1 MKISSF
7 YDKEKETRITMNYEL
22 LLDAVKEVSKDK
34 LKEISFKLDDQTIQ
48 AIKEMDL
55 SEDEKRQLILI
66 SKDRAFFDMLLI
78 NALKE
83 E

>member
-1 MKISSF
+1 
-7 YDKEKETRITMNYEL
+7 MNYEL

-34 LKEISFKLDDQTIQ
+34 LKEISFKLDEQTIQ
-48 AIKEMDL
+48 TIKEMDL
-55 SEDEKRQLILI
+55 GEDEKRQLILI

-78 NALKE
+78 NALNE

>member
-1 MKISSF
+1 MTK
-7 YDKEKETRITMNYEL
+7 KKKGELLMNYEL

-48 AIKEMDL
+48 VIKEMDL
-55 SEDEKRQLILI
+55 SEDEKRQLILM

>member
-1 MKISSF
+1 
-7 YDKEKETRITMNYEL
+7 MNYEL

-34 LKEISFKLDDQTIQ
+34 LKEISFKLDVQTIQ
-48 AIKEMDL
+48 AIKEMYL

>member
-1 MKISSF
+1 
-7 YDKEKETRITMNYEL
+7 MNYEL

-34 LKEISFKLDDQTIQ
+34 LKEISFKLDDQIIQ

-55 SEDEKRQLILI
+55 SEDEKRQFILM

>member
-1 MKISSF
+1 
-7 YDKEKETRITMNYEL
+7 MNYEL
-22 LLDAVKEVSKDK
+22 LLDAVKEVSKEK
-34 LKEISFKLDDQTIQ
+34 LKELSSKLDEQTIQ

-55 SEDEKRQLILI
+55 SEDEKQQLKLI

>member
-1 MKISSF
+1 MTK
-7 YDKEKETRITMNYEL
+7 KKKGELLMNYEL
-22 LLDAVKEVSKDK
+22 LLDAVKEASKDK

-55 SEDEKRQLILI
+55 SEDEKRQLILM

>member
-1 MKISSF
+1 
-7 YDKEKETRITMNYEL
+7 MNYEL

-48 AIKEMDL
+48 AIKEMYL

-66 SKDRAFFDMLLI
+66 SKDRVFFDMLLI

>member
-1 MKISSF
+1 
-7 YDKEKETRITMNYEL
+7 MNYEL

-66 SKDRAFFDMLLI
+66 AFFDMLLI

>member
-1 MKISSF
+1 MTK
-7 YDKEKETRITMNYEL
+7 KKKGELLMNYEL
-22 LLDAVKEVSKDK
+22 LLDAVKEVSKEK

-48 AIKEMDL
+48 AIKEMGL
-55 SEDEKRQLILI
+55 SEDEKRQLILM

>member
-1 MKISSF
+1 MTK
-7 YDKEKETRITMNYEL
+7 KKKGELLMNYEL
-22 LLDAVKEVSKDK
+22 LLDAVKEVSKDR

-55 SEDEKRQLILI
+55 SEDEKRQLILM

>member
-1 MKISSF
+1 MF
-7 YDKEKETRITMNYEL
+7 YDKDEERRITMNYEL

-55 SEDEKRQLILI
+55 SEDEKRQ
-66 SKDRAFFDMLLI
+66 DR
-78 NALKE
+78 KSVV
-83 E
+83 

>member
-1 MKISSF
+1 
-7 YDKEKETRITMNYEL
+7 MNYEL

-34 LKEISFKLDDQTIQ
+34 LKEISFKLDEQTIQ
-48 AIKEMDL
+48 TIKEMDL
-55 SEDEKRQLILI
+55 GEDEKRQLILI
-66 SKDRAFFDMLLI
+66 SKDRALFDMLLI

>member
-1 MKISSF
+1 MTK
-7 YDKEKETRITMNYEL
+7 KKKGELLMNYEL

-55 SEDEKRQLILI
+55 SEDEKRQLILM

-78 NALKE
+78 NAHKE

>member
-1 MKISSF
+1 MTK
-7 YDKEKETRITMNYEL
+7 KKKGELLMNYEL

-34 LKEISFKLDDQTIQ
+34 LKEISFKLDEQTIQ
-48 AIKEMDL
+48 TIKEMDL

>member
-1 MKISSF
+1 
-7 YDKEKETRITMNYEL
+7 MNYEL

-55 SEDEKRQLILI
+55 CEDEKRQLILM
-66 SKDRAFFDMLLI
+66 SKDRAVFDMLLI

>member
-1 MKISSF
+1 MTK
-7 YDKEKETRITMNYEL
+7 KKKGELLMNYEL

-48 AIKEMDL
+48 TIKEMDL
-55 SEDEKRQLILI
+55 SEDEKRQLILM
-66 SKDRAFFDMLLI
+66 SKDIAFFDMLLI

>member
-1 MKISSF
+1 
-7 YDKEKETRITMNYEL
+7 MNYEL
-22 LLDAVKEVSKDK
+22 LLDAAKEVSKDK
-34 LKEISFKLDDQTIQ
+34 LKEISFKLDEQTIQ
-48 AIKEMDL
+48 TIKEMDL
-55 SEDEKRQLILI
+55 GEDEKRQLILI

>member
-1 MKISSF
+1 MTK
-7 YDKEKETRITMNYEL
+7 KKKGELLMNYEL

-48 AIKEMDL
+48 AIKEMNL
-55 SEDEKRQLILI
+55 SEDEKRQLILM

>member
-1 MKISSF
+1 MTK
-7 YDKEKETRITMNYEL
+7 KKKGELLMNYEL
-22 LLDAVKEVSKDK
+22 LLDAVKEVSKDI

-55 SEDEKRQLILI
+55 SEDEKRQLILM

>member
-1 MKISSF
+1 
-7 YDKEKETRITMNYEL
+7 MNYEL
-22 LLDAVKEVSKDK
+22 LLDAVKEVSKEK
-34 LKEISFKLDDQTIQ
+34 LKELSFKLDEQTIQ

-55 SEDEKRQLILI
+55 SEDEKRQLKLI

>member
-1 MKISSF
+1 MTK
-7 YDKEKETRITMNYEL
+7 KKKGELLMNYEL

-48 AIKEMDL
+48 AIKEMYL

>member
-1 MKISSF
+1 MTK
-7 YDKEKETRITMNYEL
+7 KKKGELLMNYEL

-48 AIKEMDL
+48 AIKEMYL

-66 SKDRAFFDMLLI
+66 SKDRDFFDMLLI

>member
-1 MKISSF
+1 MTK
-7 YDKEKETRITMNYEL
+7 KKKGELLMNYEL

-34 LKEISFKLDDQTIQ
+34 LKEISFKLDDQTVQ

-55 SEDEKRQLILI
+55 SEDEKRQLILM

>member
-1 MKISSF
+1 MTKKKKGELLI
-7 YDKEKETRITMNYEL
+7 NYEL

-34 LKEISFKLDDQTIQ
+34 LKEISFKLDDQTVQ

-55 SEDEKRQLILI
+55 SEDEKRQLILM

>member
-1 MKISSF
+1 MTKKKKGELLI
-7 YDKEKETRITMNYEL
+7 NYEL

-55 SEDEKRQLILI
+55 SEDEKRQLILM

>member
-1 MKISSF
+1 MTK
-7 YDKEKETRITMNYEL
+7 KKKGELLMNYEL
-22 LLDAVKEVSKDK
+22 LLDAVKEVSKDN
-34 LKEISFKLDDQTIQ
+34 LKEISFKLDDQIIQ

-55 SEDEKRQLILI
+55 SEDEKRQLILM
-66 SKDRAFFDMLLI
+66 SKDRAFFNMLLI

>member
-1 MKISSF
+1 MTK
-7 YDKEKETRITMNYEL
+7 KKKGELLMNYEL

-34 LKEISFKLDDQTIQ
+34 LKEISFKLDEQTIQ
-48 AIKEMDL
+48 TIKEMDL
-55 SEDEKRQLILI
+55 GEDEKRQLILI

>member
-1 MKISSF
+1 MTK
-7 YDKEKETRITMNYEL
+7 KKKGELLMNYEL
-22 LLDAVKEVSKDK
+22 LLDAVEEVSKEK

-55 SEDEKRQLILI
+55 SEDEKRQLILM

>member
-1 MKISSF
+1 
-7 YDKEKETRITMNYEL
+7 MNYEL
-22 LLDAVKEVSKDK
+22 LLDAVKEVSKDN

-48 AIKEMDL
+48 AIKEMYL
-55 SEDEKRQLILI
+55 SEDEKRQLIPI

>member
-1 MKISSF
+1 
-7 YDKEKETRITMNYEL
+7 MNYEL

-34 LKEISFKLDDQTIQ
+34 LKEISFKLDDQTIK

>member
-1 MKISSF
+1 
-7 YDKEKETRITMNYEL
+7 MNYEL
-22 LLDAVKEVSKDK
+22 LLDAVKEVSKDN
-34 LKEISFKLDDQTIQ
+34 LKEISFKLDDQIIQ

-55 SEDEKRQLILI
+55 SEDEKRQLILM
-66 SKDRAFFDMLLI
+66 SKDRAFFNMLLI